1 MTTTKTTPTT
11 EVPEESLKEWYSLVP
26 DPDNADADYWCIRL
40 DKGEYTGLVYKYG
53 EIGVSPKLNEDG
65 TLPVNFEYDILFVP
79 EDLRKKE
86 FMDEKKQEFENFLGS
101 IMMQMIQE
109 DLDIK
114 SMGDDSSTDVDSEKK
129 FVVRRRIS
137 TEGSAFSK

>member
-1 MTTTKTTPTT
+1 MTTSTTT

-40 DKGEYTGLVYKYG
+40 DKGEYNGLVYKYG

-65 TLPVNFEYDILFVP
+65 TLPVNFEYDILFIP

-86 FMDEKKQEFENFLGS
+86 FEDEKKNEFENLIGN
-101 IMMQMIQE
+101 IMMQMVQE
-109 DLDIK
+109 DLDSNEEILEDGK
-114 SMGDDSSTDVDSEKK
+114 TGDDDSKK
-129 FVVRRRIS
+129 FVVRRRIR
-137 TEGSAFSK
+137 TDNDTFSKK

>member
-1 MTTTKTTPTT
+1 MTTTTTT

-26 DPDNADADYWCIRL
+26 DPDDADAEYWCIRL
-40 DKGEYTGLVYKYG
+40 DKGEYSGLVYKYG

-86 FMDEKKQEFENFLGS
+86 FADEKKNEFEKFIGS
-101 IMMQMIQE
+101 IMMQMVQE
-109 DLDIK
+109 DLDSNEEILDDGK
-114 SMGDDSSTDVDSEKK
+114 TGDDSKK
-129 FVVRRRIS
+129 FVVRRRIN
-137 TEGSAFSK
+137 TEGSAFIK

>member
-1 MTTTKTTPTT
+1 MTTSTTT
-11 EVPEESLKEWYSLVP
+11 EVSEESLKEWYSLVP

-40 DKGEYTGLVYKYG
+40 DKGDYTGLVYKYG

-65 TLPVNFEYDILFVP
+65 TLPVNFEYDILFIP

-86 FMDEKKQEFENFLGS
+86 FEDEKKNEFENFIGS

-109 DLDIK
+109 DLDSNEEILEDGK
-114 SMGDDSSTDVDSEKK
+114 TGDDDSKK
-129 FVVRRRIS
+129 FVVRRRIR
-137 TEGSAFSK
+137 TDNDTFSKE

>member
-1 MTTTKTTPTT
+1 MTTMTT

-86 FMDEKKQEFENFLGS
+86 FMDEKKQEFENLIGN
-101 IMMQMIQE
+101 IMMQMVQE

>member
-1 MTTTKTTPTT
+1 MTTSTMT

-86 FMDEKKQEFENFLGS
+86 FEDEKKQEFENFIGS
-101 IMMQMIQE
+101 IMMQMVQE
-109 DLDIK
+109 DLDSSK
-114 SMGDDSSTDVDSEKK
+114 ETLEDGETGDDDSKK
-129 FVVRRRIS
+129 FVVRRRIH
-137 TEGSAFSK
+137 TEGNPFSKE

>member
-1 MTTTKTTPTT
+1 MTSTT
-11 EVPEESLKEWYSLVP
+11 EVPEESLKDWYSLVP

-65 TLPVNFEYDILFVP
+65 TLPVNFEYDILFIP
-79 EDLRKKE
+79 EELRKKE
-86 FMDEKKQEFENFLGS
+86 FEDEKKNEFENFIGS
-101 IMMQMIQE
+101 IMMQMVQE

-129 FVVRRRIS
+129 FAVKRRID
-137 TEGSAFSK
+137 TTGSPFDK

>member
-1 MTTTKTTPTT
+1 MTTTTTT

-40 DKGEYTGLVYKYG
+40 DKGDYAGLVYKYG
-53 EIGVSPKLNEDG
+53 EIGVSPSLNQDG
-65 TLPVNFEYDILFVP
+65 TLPVNFEYDILFIP

-86 FMDEKKQEFENFLGS
+86 FADEKKQEFENFIGS

-109 DLDIK
+109 DLDSNEEILEDGK
-114 SMGDDSSTDVDSEKK
+114 TGDNDSEK
-129 FVVRRRIS
+129 FVVRRRIH
-137 TEGSAFSK
+137 TESNPFSKE